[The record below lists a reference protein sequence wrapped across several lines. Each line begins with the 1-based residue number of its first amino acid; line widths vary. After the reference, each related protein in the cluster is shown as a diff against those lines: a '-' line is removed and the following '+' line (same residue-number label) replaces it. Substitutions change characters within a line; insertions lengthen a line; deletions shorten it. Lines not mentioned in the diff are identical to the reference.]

1 MTTEEWKCYNRM
13 HKHQID
19 DCGSMACELTGET
32 WDEWAAIDEC
42 PCDCC
47 EYAHNTDDDEE
58 EWSEEAQ

>member
-1 MTTEEWKCYNRM
+1 MYERQM
-13 HKHQID
+13 D
-19 DCGSMACELTGET
+19 DCGSMCCELTGEQ

-47 EYAHNTDDDEE
+47 EYARNTDDDEE